1 MLIKENKKVKL
12 VKSNNYNYFF
22 NKENGFFARWGET
35 QDVDPVSAPLPEIL
49 DLEISQGKCSG
60 NCPECYKCNGNTE
73 EVYNMSF
80 ETFVEIFHKV
90 AKTVVRITFEDG
102 KIKTGEYNSSFKCFS
117 KALSKQEVANFVK
130 SKLVATNLK
139 VSKVEIMNIGLLTQI
154 AFGICDLD
162 TNPDFLKMM
171 CYCREFDV
179 IPNFTFNGNGLTEEL
194 ADQISKVCGAVA
206 VSNRNKQN
214 TYNSIKM
221 LTDRGMSQINIH
233 AIVHD
238 KSYKKILETI
248 DDMCSDARLTKMNA
262 LVLLRYKPKGNGV
275 GNFKQLSLQQYRD
288 IIEYANSKNVN
299 IGFDSCSAPIYLQAI
314 DETTLNKT
322 KDYVEPCESALF
334 SSYINCKGD
343 FYACSFCEGEGMWK
357 QGISVLDSS
366 SFDQVWN
373 HEKTTKFRELLLNNC
388 RKCPMFNLGDY

>member
-1 MLIKENKKVKL
+1 MRIEENEKVKL
-12 VKSNNYNYFF
+12 VRSKDYNYIF

-35 QDVDPVSAPLPEIL
+35 ESKDPSYAPLPEIL

-60 NCPECYKCNGNTE
+60 KCPECYKCNGSTE

-90 AKTVVRITFEDG
+90 AKTIVRVTFEDG

-117 KALSKQEVANFVK
+117 KALTKREIVNYINDK
-130 SKLVATNLK
+130 TKDLGLK
-139 VSKVEIMNIGLLTQI
+139 ISKVEIFNKGLLTQI

-221 LTDRGMSQINIH
+221 LTDRGMNQINIH

-238 KSYKKILETI
+238 KSYKNILETI
-248 DDMCSDARLTKMNA
+248 DDISSDPRLTKMNA

-275 GNFKQLSLQQYRD
+275 GNFKRISLDQYKH
-288 IIEYANSKNVN
+288 IIEYSNSKNVN
-299 IGFDSCSAPIYLQAI
+299 IGFDSCSAPIYLEVV
-314 DETTLNKT
+314 DEVTLSKT
-322 KDYVEPCESALF
+322 KDFVEPCESSLF
-334 SSYINCKGD
+334 SSYINCKGN

-357 QGISVLDSS
+357 EGISVLDYSD
-366 SFDQVWN
+366 FELVWN
-373 HEKTTKFRELLLNNC
+373 HRKTKKFREILLDNC